1 MKTLTK
7 IVTILALVT
16 TAFTPSLFAQLT
28 IPSDGSDGALIV
40 TSNTLIDLRLAVTGT
55 WSANNAANA
64 GKGIYDPN
72 MWAVV
77 FKYSSVVI
85 SNGATV
91 TFTNHP
97 SRAPVVW
104 LVNGN
109 VTING
114 TVSLDGQNSQLAPS
128 LAESGPGG
136 FRGGSGFFTT
146 GVGAG
151 AGFGPG
157 GASFQSNIGYSG
169 SYGSIG
175 TTGSPSYGN
184 PSLLP
189 LIGGSGAGGDGDN
202 NSGGGGGGG
211 AILIACS
218 GNLSIQGVVRADGGD
233 LGANSG
239 GGSGGGIRLVCQS
252 LSGSGVVQAIGGVGW
267 GGGGGV
273 GRIRIERVSN
283 TSTLQVTPDPSVV
296 TLPAVDT
303 PLIWLPANGPTA
315 KIISIGAVAAPGDP
329 RASFGAFGPDIALP
343 QVAST
348 TVVVE
353 TTNAEDASTVKVRV
367 SPRSNGTFTETTAT
381 LSQIVSTSPLVIR
394 WTANV
399 PVNNGYSAVQV
410 RVVRP

>member
-1 MKTLTK
+1 MKTPLCMM
-7 IVTILALVT
+7 ALVAMSIA
-16 TAFTPSLFAQLT
+16 AFVPSSSAQLN

-40 TSNTLIDLRLAVTGT
+40 ASNTVIDLSKAVTGAWDASNT
-55 WSANNAANA
+55 NNA
-64 GKGIYDPN
+64 GKGIYDSN
-72 MWAVV
+72 KWAVV

-189 LIGGSGAGGDGDN
+189 LIGG
-202 NSGGGGGGG
+202 
-211 AILIACS
+211 
-218 GNLSIQGVVRADGGD
+218 VR
-233 LGANSG
+233 
-239 GGSGGGIRLVCQS
+239 R
-252 LSGSGVVQAIGGVGW
+252 
-267 GGGGGV
+267 
-273 GRIRIERVSN
+273 RRR
-283 TSTLQVTPDPSVV
+283 
-296 TLPAVDT
+296 
-303 PLIWLPANGPTA
+303 
-315 KIISIGAVAAPGDP
+315 
-329 RASFGAFGPDIALP
+329 R
-343 QVAST
+343 
-348 TVVVE
+348 
-353 TTNAEDASTVKVRV
+353 
-367 SPRSNGTFTETTAT
+367 
-381 LSQIVSTSPLVIR
+381 
-394 WTANV
+394 
-399 PVNNGYSAVQV
+399 
-410 RVVRP
+410 